1 MQLARKHLPSE
12 AIIAVNL
19 ECNARCSM
27 CDIWKLRE
35 KGTLAPEAYRNLP
48 SSLDRVGIT
57 GGEPFMREDIA
68 DIVRVVHRAAG
79 GPDIVISTN
88 GYLTKKIMATVE
100 ALDDLRPRIGIG
112 LSLDGVGKAH
122 DRIRGTRNAFDKV
135 MRTAAALKERGV
147 GSLRFSFTISS
158 DNVDELPAT
167 YELARS
173 LGIEFCTQLA
183 HNSQLYYHTSR
194 NSRVDRDKL
203 RNVLGYVKRRELAS
217 TQPKRWFRA
226 YFNSGIAE
234 HHETGQRLVACD
246 ALDGFF
252 YLSPHGDVYP
262 CLFIP
267 TAVGNIKEKAFDSIW
282 LGEDRRAARAEVSG
296 CQDCWVIC
304 TARSGLRRKLPS
316 ALGWVAKEQSLRI
329 MGGRAPA

>member
-1 MQLARKHLPSE
+1 M
-12 AIIAVNL
+12 IAVNL

-27 CDIWKLRE
+27 CGIWKLRE

-48 SSLDRVGIT
+48 SSLERVGIT

-68 DIVRVVHRAAG
+68 DIIRTVHSAAG
-79 GPDIVISTN
+79 APQIVVSTN
-88 GYLTKKIMATVE
+88 GYLTKKILATVD

-147 GSLRFSFTISS
+147 ANLRFSFTVSQ

-167 YELARS
+167 YELSRT
-173 LGIEFCTQLA
+173 LGVEFCAQVA
-183 HNSQLYYHTSR
+183 HNSQLYYHTET
-194 NSRVDRDKL
+194 NSPVDRGKL
-203 RNVLGYVKRRELAS
+203 RQAFAYVNRRELES
-217 TQPKRWFRA
+217 PRPKQWFRA
-226 YFNSGIAE
+226 YFNSGTVQ
-234 HHETGQRLVACD
+234 HNETGKRLVACD
-246 ALDGFF
+246 ALDRFF

-267 TAVGNIKEKAFDSIW
+267 TSVGNIKDGSFESIW
-282 LGEDRRAARAEVSG
+282 LGEDRKAAREDVAA
-296 CQDCWVIC
+296 CQECWLVC
-304 TARSGLRRKLPS
+304 TARTGLRRKPHA
-316 ALGWVAKEQSLRI
+316 ALGWVAKQQGLRVI
-329 MGGRAPA
+329 RGRAHA